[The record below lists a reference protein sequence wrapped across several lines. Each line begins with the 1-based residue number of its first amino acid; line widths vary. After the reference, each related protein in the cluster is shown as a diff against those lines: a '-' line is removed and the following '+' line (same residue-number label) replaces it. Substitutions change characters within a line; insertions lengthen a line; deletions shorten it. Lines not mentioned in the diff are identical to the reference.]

1 MRRKIT
7 IALLIAASLS
17 VLAWKGYG
25 QTDKPRSVSYEYQ
38 VIADPTASQGQ
49 DQGLNKLNLLGAQGW
64 EITGVVQ
71 HGENPTTLYLKRARR
86 WSF

>member
-7 IALLIAASLS
+7 IALLIVVSLS
-17 VLAWKGYG
+17 ILAWNSHG
-25 QTDKPRSVSYEYQ
+25 QTEKARSVSYEYQ

-49 DQGLNKLNLLGAQGW
+49 NQGLNKLNLLGAQGW

-71 HGENPTTLYLKRARR
+71 HGENPPTLYLKRARGSR
-86 WSF
+86 